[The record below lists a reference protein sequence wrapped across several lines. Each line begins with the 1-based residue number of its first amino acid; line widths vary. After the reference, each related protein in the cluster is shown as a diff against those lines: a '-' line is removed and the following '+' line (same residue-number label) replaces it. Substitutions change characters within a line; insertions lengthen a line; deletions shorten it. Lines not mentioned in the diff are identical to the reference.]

1 MAFRIHRGIWQFQKP
16 DGAYESKYKLNDSGQ
31 LVETDTEGNETGG
44 MTASVSW
51 TSVSGRP
58 TALSGFTNDLGNY
71 GGWLTTSGKAA
82 DSDKVDG
89 YHASNLWRN
98 DGGSWNPGANILLG
112 QTANNQEW
120 SFDITRNGYT
130 GGYWH
135 VWDSA
140 NSTML
145 KVDAVSGKVSA
156 PYNFVGN
163 LEGSATT
170 LATART
176 LTIGNTGKTFNG
188 GANVSWTLAEIG
200 AQAAGSYAAA
210 SHTHDDRYYTESEVD
225 SLLAGKQAA
234 GSYAASNHN
243 HTYNVNDNWLR
254 ENGDNANFQIYGNT
268 RQVAFR
274 TDGTTEYASGVGGYA
289 FAWMYGGDAAS
300 NRRMLLAS
308 DGRLWSSYHGWMDD
322 AFQPRG
328 SYAATSHTHAI
339 SDVTGLQTALDGKQ
353 AAGTYLTSLPSHNHD
368 DRYFTETE
376 SDNRFVRKDT
386 TGQYLKP
393 YNEYTSNLPNSSV
406 PSSIVSQMGG
416 GGLRV
421 DFLSNPSFG
430 SWAHAISFSG
440 YNGYNMYQLA
450 GHYKGSGG
458 EGPDLY
464 VRCEPNHAQNSW
476 SSWEKL
482 WHTGNDGSG
491 SGLDADLL
499 DGNHASAFY
508 LATNPSGYITGS
520 YLNDYTRGAYRVIS
534 DYGGN
539 TTWYLRSNGQFI
551 FATGHDWTASFRLSI
566 DNGSGYGN
574 NGSWAYF
581 GQQDSNSTNGTWRG
595 VRIRKYAGGNVDGDL
610 SAGAFYIG
618 DARKD
623 LLWDTAYNWGNHA
636 GLYAAASHTHSI
648 ANVTGLQGALDGKQ
662 AAGSYLTSLPAHT
675 HDDRYYTESE
685 SDTRFATAAQGAKA
699 DSALQSLPAHTHDDR
714 YYTESE
720 SLSLFARKD
729 TNSAIGGN
737 LVIGNGTYGNST
749 AYGNSGARLMF
760 SGSNS
765 DAQGNYYIGTNHEEY
780 GGNYSKLD
788 LRWHTGIRMG
798 AQAGYGGIRFY
809 DNEDFGSRIMSIGES
824 DTNVRIDNNLWI
836 GGAGGWITDLLAGK
850 QASGSYAAASHTHTI
865 ANVTGLQAALD
876 DKQAAGSYA
885 ASSHTHDY
893 VPLAGGTMSGTL
905 TLKNISGVS
914 QTVPNSYGA
923 YLHLGSWGDGR
934 TAAGAVLVN
943 TAYRADYATSLFDMN
958 ISRFTNDSGYI
969 TAYGAQGANGN
980 FYIDDNYGNTVVGV
994 YSSTRY
1000 QGVYAM
1006 GDAYKLAA
1014 DGASTGSLYG
1024 IAWTHT
1030 NVGGESKSGLG
1041 HQALFMMN
1049 GRTYTA
1055 IGSGIWTDGT
1065 ITTTS
1070 HGTSANW
1077 NTAYG
1082 WGNHASAGYL
1092 TSLPSHNHDGS
1103 YLPIDG
1109 KAADSNLLDG
1119 LDLHTGRN
1127 NEANKIVRTQA
1138 NGYVEDR
1145 KSVV

>member
-1 MAFRIHRGIWQFQKP
+1 MSFTSA
-16 DGAYESKYKLNDSGQ
+16 KLQGTEGTGMVHPGQ
-31 LVETDTEGNETGG
+31 L
-44 MTASVSW
+44 
-51 TSVSGRP
+51 
-58 TALSGFTNDLGNY
+58 
-71 GGWLTTSGKAA
+71 
-82 DSDKVDG
+82 
-89 YHASNLWRN
+89 
-98 DGGSWNPGANILLG
+98 
-112 QTANNQEW
+112 
-120 SFDITRNGYT
+120 
-130 GGYWH
+130 
-135 VWDSA
+135 
-140 NSTML
+140 
-145 KVDAVSGKVSA
+145 AVS
-156 PYNFVGN
+156 
-163 LEGSATT
+163 
-170 LATART
+170 
-176 LTIGNTGKTFNG
+176 
-188 GANVSWTLAEIG
+188 
-200 AQAAGSYAAA
+200 
-210 SHTHDDRYYTESEVD
+210 
-225 SLLAGKQAA
+225 
-234 GSYAASNHN
+234 
-243 HTYNVNDNWLR
+243 
-254 ENGDNANFQIYGNT
+254 
-268 RQVAFR
+268 
-274 TDGTTEYASGVGGYA
+274 
-289 FAWMYGGDAAS
+289 
-300 NRRMLLAS
+300 
-308 DGRLWSSYHGWMDD
+308 
-322 AFQPRG
+322 
-328 SYAATSHTHAI
+328 
-339 SDVTGLQTALDGKQ
+339 
-353 AAGTYLTSLPSHNHD
+353 
-368 DRYFTETE
+368 
-376 SDNRFVRKDT
+376 
-386 TGQYLKP
+386 
-393 YNEYTSNLPNSSV
+393 
-406 PSSIVSQMGG
+406 
-416 GGLRV
+416 
-421 DFLSNPSFG
+421 
-430 SWAHAISFSG
+430 
-440 YNGYNMYQLA
+440 
-450 GHYKGSGG
+450 
-458 EGPDLY
+458 
-464 VRCEPNHAQNSW
+464 
-476 SSWEKL
+476 
-482 WHTGNDGSG
+482 GSG

-520 YLNDYTRGAYRVIS
+520 YLDDYTRGAYRVIS

-618 DARKD
+618 DTRKD

-648 ANVTGLQGALDGKQ
+648 ANVTGLQDALDG
-662 AAGSYLTSLPAHT
+662 
-675 HDDRYYTESE
+675 
-685 SDTRFATAAQGAKA
+685 
-699 DSALQSLPAHTHDDR
+699 
-714 YYTESE
+714 
-720 SLSLFARKD
+720 
-729 TNSAIGGN
+729 
-737 LVIGNGTYGNST
+737 
-749 AYGNSGARLMF
+749 
-760 SGSNS
+760 
-765 DAQGNYYIGTNHEEY
+765 
-780 GGNYSKLD
+780 
-788 LRWHTGIRMG
+788 
-798 AQAGYGGIRFY
+798 
-809 DNEDFGSRIMSIGES
+809 
-824 DTNVRIDNNLWI
+824 
-836 GGAGGWITDLLAGK
+836 
-850 QASGSYAAASHTHTI
+850 
-865 ANVTGLQAALD
+865 
-876 DKQAAGSYA
+876 KQAAGSYA

-923 YLHLGSWGDGR
+923 YLHLGSWADGR

-1127 NEANKIVRTQA
+1127 NQANKVVRTDA
-1138 NGYVEDR
+1138 NGYIQAGWINTPSGATTSTLTKIYASQDDYVRYVTPTEFRRQITDGVYAPVSHTHTIANVTGLQTALDDKQVR
-1145 KSVV
+1145 GDYAAGSHTHTPSQVGLGNVSNAAQVTTSYNSSLNSDSRNSRGVTRLYRRDDNSDYSVQAHWTGSHWWLRGYGGDSFHAEARVGYADSAGSASSASSCYKWQQPLH